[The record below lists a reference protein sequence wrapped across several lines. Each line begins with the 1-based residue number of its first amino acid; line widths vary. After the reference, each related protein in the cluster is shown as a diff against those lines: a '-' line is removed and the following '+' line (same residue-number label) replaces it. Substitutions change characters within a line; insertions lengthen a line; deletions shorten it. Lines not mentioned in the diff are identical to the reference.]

1 MTEAGRGT
9 SSVATS
15 RWVAAEPGLAAA
27 ATELNAVLRA
37 ERQTLA
43 DHAARLARPGPVRP
57 RRALQ
62 HLAALTGARWRWQ
75 YGRLPGDVM
84 SGRVLADPAGYAKV
98 TAARLVG
105 DHLSGLG
112 AAAAETSHIIEAS
125 EGLLPGVIVD
135 EVRARPVRVPPF
147 SGVTVEAIVTRA
159 FGERI
164 VGIQAEPVA
173 ATAVSQIHRA
183 TVAEDGRQVLVRVRR
198 PRVDRD
204 LHADAR
210 ITASLVGTLE
220 RFVPA
225 LAAVHPLGFV
235 ELAARQTLE
244 EGDLRNEAA
253 NAVELGT
260 SVEAMGLEDRIR
272 IAHPLPGLA
281 DPRAVVFEDIGGVP
295 LRHRDGD
302 FDVDR
307 VLRGFLALSV
317 ESALLT
323 GVFHAD
329 LRAENLVI
337 DPDGRLGVIG
347 YGTVGHFDLA
357 VRRGALRYLTSIFTG
372 DIDGQ
377 IEGLR
382 MTGAV
387 PADVDLAALARD
399 LATTEALQ
407 PMQMMTGGQ
416 EAIIVGLKEAVAV
429 LLRHR
434 LRPPLEVTL
443 FVRNVFALNA
453 FIRQFAPGS
462 NLMMAMMPL
471 VQKLPEM
478 SAALE

>member
-1 MTEAGRGT
+1 MNEASAA
-9 SSVATS
+9 SSVAAS
-15 RWVAAEPGLAAA
+15 PWAAAEPGLAAA
-27 ATELNAVLRA
+27 AAELKDLLRS

-43 DHAARLARPGPVRP
+43 DHAARLARPGPVSP

-62 HLAALTGARWRWQ
+62 HLSAMTVARWRWQ
-75 YGRLPGDVM
+75 YGRLPADLMG
-84 SGRVLADPAGYAKV
+84 GRVLTDPAGYAKT
-98 TAARLVG
+98 TAARLIG

-112 AAAAETSHIIEAS
+112 AAAAETSRIIETS
-125 EGLLPGVIVD
+125 EGLLPAVIVD
-135 EVRARPVRVPPF
+135 EVKARPARVRPLA
-147 SGVTVEAIVTRA
+147 GVTVEAIVTRA
-159 FGERI
+159 FGERL
-164 VGIQAEPVA
+164 VGIEAECVA

-183 TVAEDGRQVLVRVRR
+183 SLAEDGRGVLVRVRR
-198 PRVDRD
+198 PRIDRD

-210 ITASLVGTLE
+210 ITASLVGTME
-220 RFVPA
+220 RVLPG
-225 LAAVHPLGFV
+225 LADVHPLGFV

-253 NAVELGT
+253 NAVELGI
-260 SVEAMGLEDRIR
+260 SVEAMGLEETIR

-295 LRHRDGD
+295 LQESGGD

-307 VLRGFLALSV
+307 VLRGILALSV

-337 DPDGRLGVIG
+337 GSDGRLGVIG
-347 YGTVGHFDLA
+347 YGTVGHFDLG
-357 VRRGALRYLTSIFTG
+357 VRRGALRYLTSVFTG

-387 PADVDLAALARD
+387 PAHVDLPALARD
-399 LATTEALQ
+399 LAATEALQ

-416 EAIIVGLKEAVAV
+416 EAIVVGLKEAVAL

-471 VQKLPEM
+471 VQRLPEM
-478 SAALE
+478 AAELE